1 MKFALVGPGQL
12 GQQVFKAAVGER
24 LIVGEDLMAADTF
37 GKEAELGV
45 TTDMTQAAQCQVA
58 AVCVPPA
65 GCAAAFQQL
74 CPNLAPGSIVL
85 NFSTKWV
92 IPQELREQFPQLQL
106 LEAKL
111 VGSAVSLSYGLYKVV
126 VLGTQ
131 DSELTKLIQ
140 ETLPGMNVVAGDYTL
155 VKDINTLATKTALVA
170 ALSLEK
176 ELTAQGLAPEI
187 IKAAV
192 GGLMPGVLIS
202 YSNDT
207 LGGFAREIVKQL
219 KEEA

>member
-1 MKFALVGPGQL
+1 
-12 GQQVFKAAVGER
+12 
-24 LIVGEDLMAADTF
+24 
-37 GKEAELGV
+37 
-45 TTDMTQAAQCQVA
+45 
-58 AVCVPPA
+58 
-65 GCAAAFQQL
+65 
-74 CPNLAPGSIVL
+74 
-85 NFSTKWV
+85 
-92 IPQELREQFPQLQL
+92 
-106 LEAKL
+106 
-111 VGSAVSLSYGLYKVV
+111 
-126 VLGTQ
+126 
-131 DSELTKLIQ
+131 
-140 ETLPGMNVVAGDYTL
+140 MNVVAGDYTL